1 LKVRHSLWRQ
11 QEKLRPAWLVS
22 LVLCGLPTAAQ
33 QVDSQIAQQY
43 EARATYVEGQVSRV
57 AGKDLPWALSE
68 GETVPV
74 QQAITTGLNSFA
86 RFEVNGGSSFEIFAN
101 SRVLFRQNAA
111 AAGDL
116 IYIQDGRVKVIMIF
130 AADYRPVQRVIT
142 PVAIISARANAVM
155 TVIQEDDQSTRVDV
169 LEGQVSVRHALL
181 PRGENEIVKAGD
193 AIIVRRNEPI
203 SRKMDRGS
211 IYRYALRSIVDALSV
226 KILRRWPERDF
237 QFANAAGQSVVAAAA
252 DERAL
257 RALEAND

>member
-1 LKVRHSLWRQ
+1 VRHFLWRVR
-11 QEKLRPAWLVS
+11 EKLWHRWLVS
-22 LVLCGLPTAAQ
+22 LVLSGLPAVAQ
-33 QVDSQIAQQY
+33 QVDSQVAQQY

-57 AGKDLPWALSE
+57 AGQDLPWALSE

-74 QQAITTGLNSFA
+74 QQAITTGPDSFA
-86 RFEVNGGSSFEIFAN
+86 RFEVQGGSSFEIFAN

-116 IYIQDGRVKVIMIF
+116 IYIEDGRVKVIMIF

-142 PVAIISARANAVM
+142 PVAILSARGNTVI

-181 PRGENEIVKAGD
+181 PRGENAIVKAGD
-193 AIIVRRNEPI
+193 AIIVTRNEPI

-211 IYRYALRSIVDALSV
+211 MYRYALRTLVDALSA
-226 KILRRWPERDF
+226 KILRRWPDRDF
-237 QFANAAGQSVVAAAA
+237 RLANAA
-252 DERAL
+252 D
-257 RALEAND
+257 

>member
-1 LKVRHSLWRQ
+1 MRHFLWRVR
-11 QEKLRPAWLVS
+11 EKLWPRWLVS
-22 LVLCGLPTAAQ
+22 LVLGGLPAVAQ

-57 AGKDLPWALSE
+57 AGQDLPWALSE

-74 QQAITTGLNSFA
+74 QQAITTGPDSFA
-86 RFEVNGGSSFEIFAN
+86 RFEVQGGSSFEIFAN

-116 IYIQDGRVKVIMIF
+116 IYIEDGRVKVIMIF

-142 PVAIISARANAVM
+142 PVAILSARGNTVI

-181 PRGENEIVKAGD
+181 PRGENAIVKAGD
-193 AIIVRRNEPI
+193 AIIVTRNEPI

-211 IYRYALRSIVDALSV
+211 MYRYALRTLLDALSA
-226 KILRRWPERDF
+226 KILRRWPDRDF
-237 QFANAAGQSVVAAAA
+237 RLANAA
-252 DERAL
+252 D
-257 RALEAND
+257 

>member
-1 LKVRHSLWRQ
+1 V
-11 QEKLRPAWLVS
+11 LVS
-22 LVLCGLPTAAQ
+22 LLLAVIPAFAQ
-33 QVDSQIAQQY
+33 LVDSQAAQQY

-74 QQAITTGLNSFA
+74 QQAITTGPDSFA
-86 RFEVNGGSSFEIFAN
+86 RFEVKGGSSFEIYAN
-101 SRVLFRQNAA
+101 SLVLFRQNAA

-116 IYIQDGRVKVIMIF
+116 IYIEDGRAKVSMIF

-142 PVAIISARANAVM
+142 PVAIISARANAVI
-155 TVIQEDDQSTRVDV
+155 TVSQEDDQSTRVDV

-181 PRGENEIVKAGD
+181 FRGENAIVKAGD

-211 IYRYALRSIVDALSV
+211 LYRYALRSIVDALSV
-226 KILRRWPERDF
+226 KILRRWTDKDF
-237 QFANAAGQSVVAAAA
+237 QFANAAGLCVLARAAISEHAPQPP
-252 DERAL
+252 ET
-257 RALEAND
+257 ND